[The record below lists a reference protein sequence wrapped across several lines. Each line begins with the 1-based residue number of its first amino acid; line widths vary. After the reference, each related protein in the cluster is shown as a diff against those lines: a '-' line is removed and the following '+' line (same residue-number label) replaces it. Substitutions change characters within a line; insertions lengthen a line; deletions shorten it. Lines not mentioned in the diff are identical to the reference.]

1 MISSVGKATIK
12 FTLAVPIYNS
22 HESRFCLENNVLSSD
37 QNPWQSYS
45 FLLCSSM
52 LGQLAGQMSHQ
63 SIDLIG
69 HTLVAGVLHEAQKD
83 EKLCHHH
90 LVVRPPYQDIFC
102 LAFSCESVTT
112 FFRVISLL
120 TTFYLQKSM
129 QECIAI

>member
-90 LVVRPPYQDIFC
+90 LVVRPPY
-102 LAFSCESVTT
+102 ESVTT